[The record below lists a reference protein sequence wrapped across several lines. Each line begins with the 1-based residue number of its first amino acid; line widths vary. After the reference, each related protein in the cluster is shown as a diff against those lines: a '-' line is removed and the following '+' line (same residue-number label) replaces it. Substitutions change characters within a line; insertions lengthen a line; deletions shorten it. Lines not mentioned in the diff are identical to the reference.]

1 MKYPFEKHFVVC
13 TGARCNNEDRGK
25 ERGEEIRSQL
35 KDLNKSLGRKG
46 TVRVCS
52 VSCLD
57 LCDYGPNM
65 IVYPGGTVYSHLDR
79 KSAERVYL
87 GEMGDAPR
95 AADKELD
102 PAEYVPKKK

>member
-1 MKYPFEKHFVVC
+1 MKYPFEKLFLVC
-13 TGARCNNEDRGK
+13 TGPRCNSE
-25 ERGEEIRSQL
+25 ERGEERGEIIRGEL
-35 KDLNKSLGRKG
+35 KQLNKKLGRKP

-65 IVYPGGTVYSHLDR
+65 VVEPDGTVYSHLDR
-79 KSAERVYL
+79 DSAIAVYH

-95 AADKELD
+95 ASDHELRED
-102 PAEYVPKKK
+102 EIRK